1 MRTIEKGCE
10 MARWIVDP
18 DHTVAAFSA
27 VHMMIAHVR
36 GQFNKISGTIYY
48 DPLNINS
55 SSVEVVIDA
64 ASIYTGIRKRDD
76 HLRSSDFFDV
86 DRCPTISFK
95 STRIEPTN
103 GNLVHVT
110 GDLCMHGRTGRII
123 IPARLAGPVKDPFGD
138 GSSIGFTASIIIN
151 REDYDITWNQ
161 PMADNGV
168 MVSHEVELFI
178 DLEAD
183 LDATA

>member
-1 MRTIEKGCE
+1 

-18 DHTVAAFSA
+18 DHSVAAFSV

-48 DPLNINS
+48 DPLNIGA
-55 SSVEVVIDA
+55 SSVELVIDV

-76 HLRSSDFFDV
+76 HLRSSEFFDV
-86 DRCPTISFK
+86 EKYPTLSFK
-95 STRIEPTN
+95 STRIDAEN
-103 GNLVHVT
+103 GSHVHVT
-110 GDLCMHGRTGRII
+110 GDLQMHGRTGRITV
-123 IPARLAGPVKDPFGD
+123 PALLSGPVKDPFGD
-138 GSSIGFTASIIIN
+138 GLSMGFTASIVIN

-161 PMADNGV
+161 PMADNGS
-168 MVSHEVELFI
+168 MVSTDVELHV

-183 LDATA
+183 LDLTEGQ